1 MPYERCLLLVDDEEG
16 WCNLTAIRLRSAG
29 WQVLVAYDGSD
40 ALKIYEENATLL
52 SVVVSDLK
60 MPGLQGEEL
69 LPLIRSRDEFIPL
82 VAVTGAPDRA
92 AHLRALTT
100 GAYLYL
106 EKPVDPDVFD
116 RYLDHAHH
124 LYELQKDIREA
135 RAQEERAARLFRQ
148 FVISDSLEQIV
159 LSRRVG
165 IGGLGLEIA
174 SFCFDTS
181 KPGGDYVEWFSRGS
195 EEVVFC
201 LGDAS
206 GHGEVVCT
214 LMACLSTIVL
224 HRSHHLGRLGVEEMV
239 SIIDETFLQLKD
251 HGGIDSG
258 KFMCLFVG
266 AISLLSGR
274 LVYVNAG
281 HTDGFWVNKNGG
293 EGDVPSIKRLKS
305 QTGAAALYSEAIR
318 KARPFTEQ
326 TVKLNPGDLLVVF
339 TDGAS
344 EFLGKEQGGPSV
356 GMNRLE
362 AAVLEHYQPSA
373 SKTLERLID
382 WLKVEANSSTFEDD
396 ATLMVIRVLT
406 TEETRVAA
414 MRSGRGSVRVDELPI

>member
-1 MPYERCLLLVDDEEG
+1 MVHEKYLLLVDDERA
-16 WCNLTAIRLRSAG
+16 WCSLTSKRLRSSG
-29 WQVLVAYDGSD
+29 WNVLVAYDGNA
-40 ALKIYEENATLL
+40 ALKLYEEHAALL

-69 LPLIRSRDEFIPL
+69 LPLIRSRDESLPL
-82 VAVTGAPDRA
+82 VAITGAPDRA
-92 AHLRALTT
+92 DHLHALTT

-116 RYLDHAHH
+116 RYLEHAHH
-124 LYELQKDIREA
+124 LYELQKDILEA
-135 RAQEERAARLFRQ
+135 RAKEERAARLFRQ
-148 FVISDSLEQIV
+148 FVVSDSLQNIIV
-159 LSRRVG
+159 SRRAG
-165 IGGLGLEIA
+165 IGSLGLEIA
-174 SFCFDTS
+174 SHSFDTS

-224 HRSHHLGRLGVEEMV
+224 HRSHHLGRLGIEEMV
-239 SIIDETFLQLKD
+239 SIIDETFLVLKD
-251 HGGIDSG
+251 QGGIDSG

-274 LVYVNAG
+274 LVYINAG
-281 HTDGFWVNKNGG
+281 HTDGFLIGLAEA
-293 EGDVPSIKRLKS
+293 EGNAPSIKRLTA
-305 QTGAAALYSEAIR
+305 QTGAAALYPDFAR

-326 TVKLNPGDLLVVF
+326 TVRVKPGDLLILY

-344 EFLGKEQGGPSV
+344 EFLGKDRGGPSA
-356 GMNRLE
+356 GMDRLE
-362 AAVLEHYQPSA
+362 QAVLENYRPSA
-373 SKTLERLID
+373 RETLAHLVE
-382 WLKVEANSSTFEDD
+382 WLGREAGSVGFEDD
-396 ATLMVIRVLT
+396 ATLMVIRVIAA
-406 TEETRVAA
+406 EEARV
-414 MRSGRGSVRVDELPI
+414 STI